1 MSIVHVYLTHLPAV
15 LTQRLL
21 EIMGAVWPGIDRV
34 LAYGGSFEEFQNISF
49 PNKFHLVD
57 RSLSGPVWDQ
67 CFNELI
73 YGLWRCLERKAC
85 EFDYVHCTE
94 YDHIFLSPNYFDL
107 LADAL
112 RMADCDFVGKACGVK
127 PNSNWPHYLRY
138 RNDTELLG
146 FLDSIS
152 VREDKTVICGCLG
165 NGFTI
170 SRDALKAAA
179 SVPNLPRVYIEVLFP
194 TLSHHLGFRL
204 ADLGEKSDLFR
215 YVRSGPQWFENEIRQ
230 LRESGVVCAHPFK
243 NPSRLGIVQEE
254 FLYRSGR

>member
-1 MSIVHVYLTHLPAV
+1 MNIVHVYLTHLPAV
-15 LTQRLL
+15 VTQPLL
-21 EIMGAVWPGIDRV
+21 ASMGAVWPSIDRV
-34 LAYGGSFEEFQNISF
+34 LAYGGSCEEFDKISF
-49 PNKFHLVD
+49 PSRIRLTDH
-57 RSLSGPVWDQ
+57 SLTGPVTNQ

-73 YGLWRCLERKAC
+73 YGLWQCLERKAC

-94 YDHIFLSPNYFDL
+94 YDHIFLSHNYFDS

-112 RMADCDFVGKACGVK
+112 KTTDCDFVGKACGVK
-127 PNSNWPHYLRY
+127 SNSNWPHYLRY
-138 RNDTELLG
+138 RNDSELLG

-179 SVPNLPRVYIEVLFP
+179 SVPNLPRVYYEVLFP

-215 YVRSGPQWFENEIRQ
+215 CIRWGPQWLEPEIRELQ
-230 LRESGVVCAHPFK
+230 KNGVACAHPFK
-243 NPSRLGIVQEE
+243 DLVCLERMQAE
-254 FLYRSGR
+254 FLILGAT